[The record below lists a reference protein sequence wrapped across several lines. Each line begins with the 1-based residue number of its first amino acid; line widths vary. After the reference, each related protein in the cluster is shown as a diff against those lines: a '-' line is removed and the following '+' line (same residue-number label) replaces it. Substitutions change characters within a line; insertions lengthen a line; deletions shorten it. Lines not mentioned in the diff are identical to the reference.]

1 MNKGV
6 RFTSAL
12 VGKNETLRFL
22 IGLLSEG
29 DASPSNLVPLLNSLA
44 LLDVV
49 KLLSLLLKVLSI
61 SSCFV
66 PDALV
71 ALVAPF
77 TTIEDFRG
85 LIFLA
90 GSSII
95 SITLGMSSS
104 SYSSSSLDDME
115 MSRPGSRLT
124 LLMRI
129 SKKPQIES
137 QYS

>member
-1 MNKGV
+1 M
-6 RFTSAL
+6 
-12 VGKNETLRFL
+12 
-22 IGLLSEG
+22 GLLSEG
-29 DASPSNLVPLLNSLA
+29 DARPSNLVPLLNSLA

-90 GSSII
+90 GSSTI

-104 SYSSSSLDDME
+104 S
-115 MSRPGSRLT
+115 
-124 LLMRI
+124 
-129 SKKPQIES
+129 
-137 QYS
+137 